1 MDKLLDLK
9 TFEELAMGLL
19 AILLKAFNGSDFPD
33 LDDTGDIKGDEE
45 DTDDEG
51 LGVSAFLIH
60 G

>member
-19 AILLKAFNGSDFPD
+19 AMLLKAFNGSDFPD
-33 LDDTGDIKGDEE
+33 LEVTGDIKGDE
-45 DTDDEG
+45 DTEEEG